1 MELTRWVVVL
11 AADQAFQIDM
21 RIMTWCWMMFV
32 ALELNRRN
40 INRAI
45 SDSLLPELGMNTNDF
60 NVRLKY
66 FPLMASI

>member
-45 SDSLLPELGMNTNDF
+45 SDNLLPELGMNTNDF